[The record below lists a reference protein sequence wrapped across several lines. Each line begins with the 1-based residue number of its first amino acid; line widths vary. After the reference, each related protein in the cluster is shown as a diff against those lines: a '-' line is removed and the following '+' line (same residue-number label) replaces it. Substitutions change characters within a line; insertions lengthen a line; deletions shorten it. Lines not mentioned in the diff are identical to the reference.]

1 VGLVNHTLIVVRHA
15 KSDWSGGEPDDQR
28 PLAKRGRKQAPE
40 AGAWIAAN
48 HPQIDLAVVSPASRA
63 RQTWELV
70 AKELGEVPPVRIDDR
85 VYGGYGSA
93 LRTVVTELPDDVR
106 TAVLVGHNPGVED
119 LVEELT
125 QVWVALPTSAIAVV
139 EVVGSWADAKT
150 GSARI
155 VTTGRPPTN

>member
-1 VGLVNHTLIVVRHA
+1 VNRTLIVVRHA
-15 KSDWSGGEPDDQR
+15 KSDRSGGEPDDQR

-48 HPQIDLAVVSPASRA
+48 HPHIDLAVVSPAARA

-70 AKELGEVPPVRIDDR
+70 AKELDDVPPVRIDDR
-85 VYGGYGSA
+85 VYGGYSSA

-125 QVWVALPTSAIAVV
+125 RVWVPLPTSAIAVV
-139 EVVGSWADAKT
+139 EVAGNWTDARP
-150 GSARI
+150 GWARI
-155 VTTGRPPTN
+155 VTTGKPPTH